1 MMPEREEEEAGG
13 MEVRAVIE
21 PELAEKVRYLKRV
34 LGYRRTSE
42 LIRYLIVDKYEKLI
56 SERERERR

>member
-1 MMPEREEEEAGG
+1 MPGREEEEAGG